1 MNKSLNVVD
10 SGRRQLEPVPV
21 IQTTIRYKR
30 IVDIPQGPSFPRSIF
45 DYRRYNS
52 WRVLALILL
61 AMTALSFGYAVLD
74 PMINPG
80 KYKDAA
86 ITYRDGRGLFKVGF
100 EWLYETFWQAKP
112 VTQKTEEE
120 AYSLVYWQRLY
131 AGAYLAA
138 AWLFVWICF
147 DWKNA
152 HRLIYGL
159 ALLLFGIVYALMP
172 VDMFPD
178 FVPVVGL
185 LDDVLVSVF
194 GVGLGISAIVD
205 HGRRQKQTDHIKEI
219 IKEHPASGLRL
230 LLKEHGLAVEEVE
243 EKTERL

>member
-1 MNKSLNVVD
+1 MNKSLNVVGSAD
-10 SGRRQLEPVPV
+10 KQLEPVPV

-30 IVDIPQGPSFPRSIF
+30 IVDIPQGPSFPRNIF
-45 DYRRYNS
+45 DYRRYSS

-61 AMTALSFGYAVLD
+61 VMAALSFGYAVVD
-74 PMINPG
+74 PIINPG
-80 KYKDAA
+80 KYEDAA
-86 ITYRDGRGLFKVGF
+86 VVDRAGRGLLKKGW
-100 EWLYETFWQAKP
+100 EWLYENLWQATP
-112 VTQKTEEE
+112 EETKTEAA
-120 AYSLVYWQRLY
+120 AYSAVYWQRLY
-131 AGAYLAA
+131 KGACLAA

-147 DWKNA
+147 DWKRA

-178 FVPVVGL
+178 FIPVVGL
-185 LDDVLVSVF
+185 LDDVFVSVF

-205 HGRRQKQTDHIKEI
+205 HSRRQKETDHIKEI